1 MTAVTDPRRPASAA
15 APDAAGEPLL
25 RTEDL
30 QVHFPITEGILIERR
45 VGEVRA
51 VDGVSLEVHRGETLG
66 LVGESG
72 CGKSTFA
79 RTVIR
84 LVDPTGGRIVF
95 DGEDITELRGA
106 PLRRM
111 RRRMQMIFQD
121 PYASLNPRMTIG
133 SMLTEPLR
141 VHSLASGPE
150 ATRRARELVEIVGL
164 PRNAINRYPHE
175 FSGGQRQRAGIARAL
190 AVQPEF
196 IAADEAVSAL
206 DVSIQAQ
213 IVNLLAQ
220 LQREFE
226 LTYLFIAHDLSV
238 VRHISDRIA
247 VMYLGEVVE
256 LSPSR
261 ELYERPLHPYTSAL
275 VSAVP
280 IPDPRVERRR
290 KRMILRGDVP
300 SPANPPSGCRFH
312 TRCWL
317 RQELGNPER
326 CVVEAPPLRELLP
339 GHRAACHFSEEI
351 MGGERRDELI
361 SAAAAHSAVTDVSE
375 DEATAPTDLRPEEDS
390 GGFYGDD
397 QLGAH
402 DERHA

>member
-1 MTAVTDPRRPASAA
+1 VTDVVAQPETAPGSEA
-15 APDAAGEPLL
+15 APAVAPLL
-25 RTEDL
+25 RTDRL
-30 QVHFPITEGILIERR
+30 KVHFPITEGLIIQRR
-45 VGEVRA
+45 IGAVRA
-51 VDGVSLEVHRGETLG
+51 VDGVSLDVYRGETLG

-79 RTVIR
+79 RAVIR
-84 LVDPTGGRIVF
+84 LVDATDGRIEF
-95 DGEDITELRGA
+95 DGVDVTSMQGDA
-106 PLRRM
+106 LRRM

-133 SMLTEPLR
+133 SMLAEPLR
-141 VHSLASGPE
+141 VHRIANGRE
-150 ATRRARELVEIVGL
+150 ATRRAQRLIEIVGL
-164 PRNAINRYPHE
+164 PRNALNRYPHE

-213 IVNLLAQ
+213 IINLLAE
-220 LQREFE
+220 LQAEFQ

-261 ELYERPLHPYTSAL
+261 ELYDRPLHPYTCAL

-280 IPDPRVERRR
+280 IPDPKVEKTR

-317 RQELGNPER
+317 RRELGDPER
-326 CVVEAPPLRELLP
+326 CAAETPDLRVMQP
-339 GHRAACHFSEEI
+339 GHRVACHFAEELA
-351 MGGERRDELI
+351 GERRASLLAD
-361 SAAAAHSAVTDVSE
+361 AAEHSDARDVSE
-375 DEATAPTDLRPEEDS
+375 DELVAPADVAPAPEPEELRKDVI
-390 GGFYGDD
+390 
-397 QLGAH
+397 QH
-402 DERHA
+402 

>member
-1 MTAVTDPRRPASAA
+1 M
-15 APDAAGEPLL
+15 
-25 RTEDL
+25 
-30 QVHFPITEGILIERR
+30 
-45 VGEVRA
+45 RA
-51 VDGVSLEVHRGETLG
+51 VDGVSLDVYRGETLG

-79 RTVIR
+79 RAVIR
-84 LVDPTGGRIVF
+84 LVDATDGRIEF
-95 DGEDITELRGA
+95 DGTDVTSLKGDA
-106 PLRRM
+106 LRRM

-133 SMLTEPLR
+133 SMLAEPLK
-141 VHSLASGPE
+141 VHRIASGRQ
-150 ATRRARELVEIVGL
+150 AARRAQRLIEIVGL

-190 AVQPEF
+190 AVQPDF

-206 DVSIQAQ
+206 DVRIQAQ
-213 IVNLLAQ
+213 IINLLAE
-220 LQREFE
+220 LQAEFQ

-261 ELYERPLHPYTSAL
+261 ELYDRPLHPYTCAL

-280 IPDPRVERRR
+280 IPDPRVEKTR

-317 RQELGNPER
+317 RRELGDPER
-326 CVVEAPPLRELLP
+326 CATESPELREMQP
-339 GHRAACHFSEEI
+339 GHRVACHFAEELV
-351 MGGERRDELI
+351 GERRASLLAD
-361 SAAAAHSAVTDVSE
+361 AAEHSDARDVSE
-375 DEATAPTDLRPEEDS
+375 EELVAPGRRRPGTGA
-390 GGFYGDD
+390 GGPAQGRDPA
-397 QLGAH
+397 LIG
-402 DERHA
+402 

>member
-1 MTAVTDPRRPASAA
+1 MSVATPEARGSAPVPAS
-15 APDAAGEPLL
+15 EPLL
-25 RTEDL
+25 STNRL
-30 QVHFPITEGILIERR
+30 QVHFPITEGLILERR
-45 VGEVRA
+45 VGAVRA
-51 VDGVSLEVHRGETLG
+51 VDGVSLEVHPGETLG

-79 RTVIR
+79 RAVIR
-84 LVDPTGGRIVF
+84 LVEPTGGSIRF
-95 DGEDITELRGA
+95 DGVDITSLAGNEM
-106 PLRRM
+106 RRM

-133 SMLTEPLR
+133 SMLAEPLR
-141 VHSLASGPE
+141 VHGLATGAE
-150 ATRRARELVEIVGL
+150 AANRARQLVEIVGL

-213 IVNLLAQ
+213 IVNLLSE
-220 LQREFE
+220 LQREFK

-247 VMYLGEVVE
+247 VMYLGEIVE
-256 LSPSR
+256 LSPAK
-261 ELYERPLHPYTSAL
+261 ELYDRPLHPYTTAL

-280 IPDPRVERRR
+280 IPDPKVELRR

-317 RQELGNPER
+317 RRELGDPEI
-326 CVVEAPPLRELLP
+326 CAAETPELRQLLP
-339 GHRAACHFSEEI
+339 GHRVACHFADE
-351 MGGERRDELI
+351 MAGRERREQLVN
-361 SAAAAHSAVTDVSE
+361 AAAEHSHASDTEGAEIV
-375 DEATAPTDLRPEEDS
+375 APTDVRPDKDT
-390 GGFYGDD
+390 GGFFG
-397 QLGAH
+397 QGSAGTT
-402 DERHA
+402 DERHS

>member
-1 MTAVTDPRRPASAA
+1 MTTATSAA
-15 APDAAGEPLL
+15 TPGAATNGEALL
-25 RTEDL
+25 RTEGL
-30 QVHFPITEGILIERR
+30 EVHFPITEGIIIERR
-45 VGEVRA
+45 VGSVRA
-51 VDGVSLEVHRGETLG
+51 VDGVSLEVRRGETLG

-79 RTVIR
+79 RAVLR
-84 LVDPTGGRIVF
+84 LVEPTAGSIFF
-95 DGEDITELRGA
+95 DGTDVTALRGGDM
-106 PLRRM
+106 RRM
-111 RRRMQMIFQD
+111 RKRMQMIFQD

-133 SMLTEPLR
+133 SMLAEPLR
-141 VHSLASGPE
+141 VHGLASGGQ
-150 ATRRARELVEIVGL
+150 ATRRARELIDIVGL
-164 PRNAINRYPHE
+164 PKNALNRYPHE

-213 IVNLLAQ
+213 IVNLLSD
-220 LQREFE
+220 LQREFG

-256 LSPSR
+256 LSPAR
-261 ELYERPLHPYTSAL
+261 QLYDRPLHPYTCAL

-280 IPDPRVERRR
+280 IPDPRVETKR

-300 SPANPPSGCRFH
+300 SPANPPAGCRFH

-317 RQELGNPER
+317 RREIGDPER
-326 CVVEAPPLRELLP
+326 CVTETPTLRDLGS
-339 GHRAACHFSEEI
+339 GHAVACHFAEEI
-351 MGGERRDELI
+351 AGGERREQLL
-361 SAAAAHSAVTDVSE
+361 AAGAIHSDARAISE
-375 DEATAPTDLRPEEDS
+375 DEAVAPTDLPSDEGGDS
-390 GGFYGDD
+390 FYEVDP
-397 QLGAH
+397 LGSH
-402 DERHA
+402 DERH

>member
-1 MTAVTDPRRPASAA
+1 MSVAIPRTPEAATAPTS
-15 APDAAGEPLL
+15 EPLL
-25 RTEDL
+25 RTDRL
-30 QVHFPITEGILIERR
+30 QVHFPITEGLIIERR
-45 VGEVRA
+45 VGAVRA
-51 VDGVSLEVHRGETLG
+51 VDGVSLEVHPGETLG

-79 RTVIR
+79 RAVIR
-84 LVDPTGGRIVF
+84 LVEPTGGSIHF
-95 DGEDITELRGA
+95 DGVDITSLGGDEM
-106 PLRRM
+106 RRM

-133 SMLTEPLR
+133 SMLAEPLR
-141 VHSLASGPE
+141 VHGLATGAE
-150 ATRRARELVEIVGL
+150 AAARARELVEIVGL

-213 IVNLLAQ
+213 IVNLLSE
-220 LQREFE
+220 LQREFK

-256 LSPSR
+256 LSPAK
-261 ELYERPLHPYTSAL
+261 ELYDRPLHPYTTAL

-280 IPDPRVERRR
+280 IPDPKVERRR

-312 TRCWL
+312 TR
-317 RQELGNPER
+317 
-326 CVVEAPPLRELLP
+326 
-339 GHRAACHFSEEI
+339 
-351 MGGERRDELI
+351 
-361 SAAAAHSAVTDVSE
+361 
-375 DEATAPTDLRPEEDS
+375 
-390 GGFYGDD
+390 
-397 QLGAH
+397 
-402 DERHA
+402 

>member
-1 MTAVTDPRRPASAA
+1 M
-15 APDAAGEPLL
+15 
-25 RTEDL
+25 RTEAL
-30 QVHFPITEGILIERR
+30 RVHFPITEGIIIERR
-45 VGEVRA
+45 VGAVRA
-51 VDGVSLEVHRGETLG
+51 VDGVSLEVQHGETLG

-79 RTVIR
+79 RAVIR
-84 LVDPTGGRIVF
+84 LVDATEGRIFF
-95 DGEDITELRGA
+95 DGTEVTALHGDG
-106 PLRRM
+106 LRRM

-133 SMLTEPLR
+133 SMLAEPLR
-141 VHSLASGPE
+141 VHRIATGAE
-150 ATRRARELVEIVGL
+150 ATKRVQKLVEIVGL

-213 IVNLLAQ
+213 IINLLSE
-220 LQREFE
+220 LQREFN

-247 VMYLGEVVE
+247 VMYLGEIVE
-256 LSPSR
+256 LSGSKD
-261 ELYERPLHPYTSAL
+261 LYDQPIHPYTVAL

-280 IPDPRVERRR
+280 IPDPRVEVRR

-317 RQELGNPER
+317 RRELGDPER
-326 CVVEAPPLRELLP
+326 CETETPELRQLRP
-339 GHRAACHFSEEI
+339 GHQVACHFAEEL
-351 MGGERRDELI
+351 MADDRRAELVG
-361 SAAAAHSAVTDVSE
+361 AAASHSNARQTGPEDAV
-375 DEATAPTDLRPEEDS
+375 APVDPEPPPEHDT
-390 GGFYGDD
+390 FFPGDAG
-397 QLGAH
+397 QV
-402 DERHA
+402 

>member
-1 MTAVTDPRRPASAA
+1 MTAVTEPTTGTAPAAQDS
-15 APDAAGEPLL
+15 PLL

-51 VDGVSLEVHRGETLG
+51 VDGVSLDVRRGETLG

-79 RTVIR
+79 RAVIR
-84 LVDPTGGRIVF
+84 LVSPTGGRIIF
-95 DGEDITELRGA
+95 DGEDITDLGGDG
-106 PLRRM
+106 LRRM

-141 VHSLASGPE
+141 VHSLARGAE
-150 ATRRARELVEIVGL
+150 AARRARELVEIVGL

-190 AVQPEF
+190 AVQPDF

-213 IVNLLAQ
+213 IVNLLTD

-261 ELYERPLHPYTSAL
+261 ELYDRPLHPYTSAL

-280 IPDPRVERRR
+280 IPDPKVERQR

-317 RQELGNPER
+317 RRELGNPER
-326 CVVEAPPLRELLP
+326 CVTEAPALRELLP

-361 SAAAAHSAVTDVSE
+361 TAAAEHSAAAAAAAE
-375 DEATAPTDLRPEEDS
+375 DEAVVPTYLRGAGDS
-390 GGFYGDD
+390 DDSFYDTD
-397 QLGAH
+397 PLGSH

>member
-1 MTAVTDPRRPASAA
+1 VTDVVAEPETAPRSEAAPAA
-15 APDAAGEPLL
+15 APLL
-25 RTEDL
+25 RTDRL
-30 QVHFPITEGILIERR
+30 KVHFPITEGLILQRQI
-45 VGEVRA
+45 GAVRA
-51 VDGVSLEVHRGETLG
+51 VDGVSLDVYRGETLG

-79 RTVIR
+79 RAVIR
-84 LVDPTGGRIVF
+84 LVDVTDGRIEF
-95 DGEDITELRGA
+95 DGVDVTSMRGDA
-106 PLRRM
+106 LRRM

-133 SMLTEPLR
+133 SMLAEPLK
-141 VHSLASGPE
+141 VHRIASGRQ
-150 ATRRARELVEIVGL
+150 ATRRAQQLIEIVGL
-164 PRNAINRYPHE
+164 PRNALNRYPHE

-190 AVQPEF
+190 AVQPDF

-213 IVNLLAQ
+213 IINLLAE
-220 LQREFE
+220 LQAEFQ

-261 ELYERPLHPYTSAL
+261 ELYDRPLHPYTCAL

-280 IPDPRVERRR
+280 IPDPKVEKTR

-317 RQELGNPER
+317 RRELGDPDRCAAETPE
-326 CVVEAPPLRELLP
+326 LRVMQP
-339 GHRAACHFSEEI
+339 GHRVACHFAEELA
-351 MGGERRDELI
+351 GERRASLLAD
-361 SAAAAHSAVTDVSE
+361 AAEHSDARDVSE
-375 DEATAPTDLRPEEDS
+375 EELVTPVDVAPAPEPEDLR
-390 GGFYGDD
+390 GDVI
-397 QLGAH
+397 QH
-402 DERHA
+402 

>member
-1 MTAVTDPRRPASAA
+1 VTAVEAPPAAAAVSPRR
-15 APDAAGEPLL
+15 DDETPLL
-25 RTEDL
+25 RTDGL
-30 QVHFPITEGILIERR
+30 KVHFPITEGIILERR

-51 VDGVSLEVHRGETLG
+51 VDGVSLDVYRGETLG

-79 RTVIR
+79 RAVIR
-84 LVDPTGGRIVF
+84 LVDATDGRIDF
-95 DGEDITELRGA
+95 DGVDITGLRGDDM
-106 PLRRM
+106 RRM

-133 SMLTEPLR
+133 SMLAEPLR
-141 VHSLASGPE
+141 VHRIASGGE
-150 ATRRARELVEIVGL
+150 ASKSVQRLIEIVGL

-175 FSGGQRQRAGIARAL
+175 FSGGQRQRAGIARAI

-213 IVNLLAQ
+213 IVNLLAD
-220 LQREFE
+220 LQREFQ

-256 LSPSR
+256 LSPSK
-261 ELYERPLHPYTSAL
+261 ELYQRPLHPYTCAL

-280 IPDPRVERRR
+280 IPDPKVETKR

-317 RQELGNPER
+317 RREIGEPER
-326 CVVEAPPLRELLP
+326 CAVETPELREMTP
-339 GHRAACHFSEEI
+339 GHRVACHFAEELT
-351 MGGERRDELI
+351 GGERREQLLTI
-361 SAAAAHSAVTDVSE
+361 AARHSDARDTTE
-375 DEATAPTDLRPEEDS
+375 DEAVSPTDMPTPPAEDTFFPGSTPEEPI
-390 GGFYGDD
+390 
-397 QLGAH
+397 QH
-402 DERHA
+402 

>member
-1 MTAVTDPRRPASAA
+1 VTVTTGTPAPVAPA
-15 APDAAGEPLL
+15 APRSPDALL
-25 RTEDL
+25 ATDGLR
-30 QVHFPITEGILIERR
+30 VHFPITEGIIFERKI
-45 VGEVRA
+45 GAVRA
-51 VDGVSLEVHRGETLG
+51 VDGVSLEVRRGETLG

-72 CGKSTFA
+72 CGKSTYA
-79 RTVIR
+79 RAVIR
-84 LVDPTGGRIVF
+84 LVDATSGRIFF
-95 DGEDITELRGA
+95 DGTDITALKGDELRR
-106 PLRRM
+106 L

-133 SMLTEPLR
+133 SMLAEPLK
-141 VHSLASGPE
+141 VHGLARGAE
-150 ATRRARELVEIVGL
+150 ATKRARALIETVGL

-213 IVNLLAQ
+213 IVNLLAD
-220 LQREFE
+220 LQREFD

-256 LSPSR
+256 LSPAK
-261 ELYERPLHPYTSAL
+261 ELYALPLHPYTCAL

-280 IPDPRVERRR
+280 IPDPKVETKRR
-290 KRMILRGDVP
+290 RMILRGDVP

-317 RQELGNPER
+317 RRELGDPER
-326 CVVEAPPLRELLP
+326 CSAETPELRQMAP
-339 GHRAACHFSEEI
+339 GHGVACHFAEEL
-351 MGGERRDELI
+351 GAGPRRDELL
-361 SAAAAHSAVTDVSE
+361 SEAARHSDARDTEGVELVAPAGLPPEVSTGGIFDVGE
-375 DEATAPTDLRPEEDS
+375 P
-390 GGFYGDD
+390 
-397 QLGAH
+397 GAI
-402 DERHA
+402 DERHS

>member
-1 MTAVTDPRRPASAA
+1 MSVTTAPEAQHPARA
-15 APDAAGEPLL
+15 DGVLL
-25 RTEDL
+25 RTDRLE
-30 QVHFPITEGILIERR
+30 VHFPIMQGIVFERQI
-45 VGEVRA
+45 GAVRA
-51 VDGVSLEVHRGETLG
+51 VDGVSLEVRRGETLG

-79 RTVIR
+79 RAVLR
-84 LVDPTGGRIVF
+84 LVEPTAGSVFF
-95 DGEDITELRGA
+95 DGVDVTALRGREM
-106 PLRRM
+106 RRM
-111 RRRMQMIFQD
+111 RKRMQMIFQD

-133 SMLTEPLR
+133 SMLAEPLR
-141 VHSLASGPE
+141 VHGIGSGQDV
-150 ATRRARELVEIVGL
+150 TRRARELIDIVGL
-164 PRNAINRYPHE
+164 PKNALNRYPHE

-190 AVQPEF
+190 AVQPDF

-213 IVNLLAQ
+213 IVNLLSD
-220 LQREFE
+220 LQRDLG

-247 VMYLGEVVE
+247 VMYLGEIVE

-261 ELYERPLHPYTSAL
+261 QLYERPLHPYTCAL

-280 IPDPRVERRR
+280 IPDPKVERKR

-317 RQELGNPER
+317 RRELGDPER
-326 CVVEAPPLRELLP
+326 CAAEAPPLRDLAP
-339 GHRAACHFSEEI
+339 GHQVACHFAEEL
-351 MGGERRDELI
+351 GGGGRREELLM
-361 SAAAAHSAVTDVSE
+361 AAALHSDARDTTEEVLATPVDGATPPADDSFFETD
-375 DEATAPTDLRPEEDS
+375 P
-390 GGFYGDD
+390 
-397 QLGAH
+397 LGSH
-402 DERHA
+402 DERHS

>member
-1 MTAVTDPRRPASAA
+1 
-15 APDAAGEPLL
+15 
-25 RTEDL
+25 
-30 QVHFPITEGILIERR
+30 
-45 VGEVRA
+45 
-51 VDGVSLEVHRGETLG
+51 
-66 LVGESG
+66 
-72 CGKSTFA
+72 
-79 RTVIR
+79 
-84 LVDPTGGRIVF
+84 
-95 DGEDITELRGA
+95 
-106 PLRRM
+106 
-111 RRRMQMIFQD
+111 MQMIFQD

-133 SMLTEPLR
+133 SMLSEPLR
-141 VHSLASGPE
+141 VHRLASGRE
-150 ATRRARELVEIVGL
+150 AAARVQRLIEIVGL

-213 IVNLLAQ
+213 IVNLLAD
-220 LQREFE
+220 LQREFQ

-261 ELYERPLHPYTSAL
+261 ELYQKPLHPYTCAL

-280 IPDPRVERRR
+280 IPDPKVETKR

-317 RQELGNPER
+317 RREIGEPER
-326 CVVEAPPLRELLP
+326 CAVESPELREMAP
-339 GHRAACHFSEEI
+339 GHRVACHFAEELA
-351 MGGERRDELI
+351 GGQRREQLLSI
-361 SAAAAHSAVTDVSE
+361 AASHSDARDVS
-375 DEATAPTDLRPEEDS
+375 DEEAVAPAELPPTPPEEQT
-390 GGFYGDD
+390 FFPGDVGEPG
-397 QLGAH
+397 QH
-402 DERHA
+402 

>member
-1 MTAVTDPRRPASAA
+1 MTAQPVTAIPASE
-15 APDAAGEPLL
+15 PAAGAQPLL
-25 RTEDL
+25 RTEGL
-30 QVHFPITEGILIERR
+30 RVHFPITEGVIIERK
-45 VGEVRA
+45 VGAVRA
-51 VDGVSLEVHRGETLG
+51 VDGVSLSVSRGETLG

-79 RTVIR
+79 RAVIR
-84 LVDPTGGRIVF
+84 LVEATEGSIHF
-95 DGEDITELRGA
+95 DGVDVTRLEGNQLRQ
-106 PLRRM
+106 M

-141 VHSLASGPE
+141 VHGLARGAE
-150 ATRRARELVEIVGL
+150 ATRRARELLQIVGL

-213 IVNLLAQ
+213 IVNLLAD
-220 LQREFE
+220 LQREFS

-256 LSPSR
+256 LSPSK
-261 ELYERPLHPYTSAL
+261 ELYALPLHPYTCAL

-280 IPDPRVERRR
+280 IPDPKVETKR

-317 RQELGNPER
+317 RRELGDPER
-326 CVVEAPPLRELLP
+326 CAEETPDLREMAS
-339 GHRAACHFSEEI
+339 GHGVACHFAEEL
-351 MGGERRDELI
+351 MGRERREQLLTIAARHSDARDTDE
-361 SAAAAHSAVTDVSE
+361 AVVVGPTDVPS
-375 DEATAPTDLRPEEDS
+375 PPEEDET
-390 GGFYGDD
+390 FFPGDVS
-397 QLGAH
+397 QH
-402 DERHA
+402 

>member
-1 MTAVTDPRRPASAA
+1 MTDVVAEPEAAPRSEAAPAA
-15 APDAAGEPLL
+15 APLL
-25 RTEDL
+25 RTDRL
-30 QVHFPITEGILIERR
+30 KVHFPITEGLILQRQI
-45 VGEVRA
+45 GAVRA
-51 VDGVSLEVHRGETLG
+51 VDGVSLDVYRGETLG

-79 RTVIR
+79 RAVIR
-84 LVDPTGGRIVF
+84 LVDVTDGRIEF
-95 DGEDITELRGA
+95 DGVDVTSMRGDA
-106 PLRRM
+106 LRRM

-133 SMLTEPLR
+133 SMLAEPLK
-141 VHSLASGPE
+141 VHRIASGRQ
-150 ATRRARELVEIVGL
+150 ATRRAQQLIEIVGL
-164 PRNAINRYPHE
+164 PRNALNRYPHE

-190 AVQPEF
+190 AVQPDF

-213 IVNLLAQ
+213 IINLLAE
-220 LQREFE
+220 LQAEFQ

-261 ELYERPLHPYTSAL
+261 ELYDRPLHPYTCAL

-280 IPDPRVERRR
+280 IPDPKVEKTR

-317 RQELGNPER
+317 RRELGDPER
-326 CVVEAPPLRELLP
+326 CAAETPELRVMQP
-339 GHRAACHFSEEI
+339 GHRVACHFAEELA
-351 MGGERRDELI
+351 GERRASLLAD
-361 SAAAAHSAVTDVSE
+361 AAEHSDARDVSE
-375 DEATAPTDLRPEEDS
+375 EELVTPVDVAPAPEPEDLR
-390 GGFYGDD
+390 GDVI
-397 QLGAH
+397 QH
-402 DERHA
+402 